1 MRSEAKILLGVGAV
15 TVAILAGAVFLLS
28 GRSTPVNTTA
38 EPQILVRSDSNKI
51 GSESAKITLVEFGD
65 FQCPACAASYP
76 IVREIKAVYKDE
88 LQFVFRNFPLPT
100 HGNAFAAAV
109 AAEAAGA
116 QG

>member
-1 MRSEAKILLGVGAV
+1 MKETKLLLGFGVV
-15 TVAILAGAVFLLS
+15 TIGILIGAVFLLS
-28 GRSTPVNTTA
+28 GSSTQAPTKTDPAV
-38 EPQILVRSDSNKI
+38 LVRSDSNKI
-51 GSESAKITLVEFGD
+51 GSESAKVTLVEFGD

-88 LQFVFRNFPLPT
+88 LQLVFRNFPLPS